1 MIHISEISSYP
12 RSLAQ
17 ADTLCSSYVH
27 EGDPEAVFLSFAEIH
42 AELENA
48 HLLSSCTLLS
58 LWIIDRAYAMF
69 MDRSGVELK
78 SSAFFISDYSD
89 LWIVLCTDS

>member
-1 MIHISEISSYP
+1 MSVSVSDEWYPFLSRMIHISEISSYP

-48 HLLSSCTLLS
+48 HLLSSWHMRC
-58 LWIIDRAYAMF
+58 LWT
-69 MDRSGVELK
+69 GVE
-78 SSAFFISDYSD
+78 
-89 LWIVLCTDS
+89 WN